1 METIKPKKGNYLP
14 IYFNVNLIVFFLVAI
29 ATTWVTQG
37 STYTNGGLSDNLG
50 YPFFYGFLYALF
62 IFGVSKAAVMPF
74 HKWLPAAMVAPT
86 PVSALL
92 HAVAV
97 VKAGVFL
104 VIKISI
110 YIFGILEVENINIS
124 GFITFISSFTIIA
137 ASFVA
142 LYSDN
147 LKRRLAYSTISQL
160 SYIVLAT
167 SLSNFFGIIAAIFH
181 LVAHAFGK
189 ITLFFAAGNIYTA
202 THKTEISEMTVVE
215 KCLYFIVLLIGSL
228 VMIGLPLTSGF
239 ISKWFLI
246 SGIIQHEMTVP
257 LVIVIILVQF

>member
-1 METIKPKKGNYLP
+1 MSTS
-14 IYFNVNLIVFFLVAI
+14 IVFFLVAI

-37 STYTNGGLSDNLG
+37 SITYTNGGILSDNLG

-110 YIFGILEVENINIS
+110 YIFGSSKLRIS
-124 GFITFISSFTIIA
+124 IFPDLLHLF
-137 ASFVA
+137 
-142 LYSDN
+142 LH
-147 LKRRLAYSTISQL
+147 LQL
-160 SYIVLAT
+160 SL
-167 SLSNFFGIIAAIFH
+167 LH
-181 LVAHAFGK
+181 L
-189 ITLFFAAGNIYTA
+189 
-202 THKTEISEMTVVE
+202 
-215 KCLYFIVLLIGSL
+215 
-228 VMIGLPLTSGF
+228 
-239 ISKWFLI
+239 
-246 SGIIQHEMTVP
+246 
-257 LVIVIILVQF
+257 